1 MLTAVAAD
9 KLIDSSESLQ
19 INHSGNRILDG
30 SLEIHCYPVATIPM
44 RYKDY
49 TDILH

>member
-30 SLEIHCYPVATIPM
+30 SLENPLLSCRHNTYAI
-44 RYKDY
+44 
-49 TDILH
+49 